1 MIEKYLINHP
11 YLVIAFIV
19 VSLATIWIV
28 LFTNTEE
35 KTPATSDQVSAQLV
49 ELGYEPVDM
58 TDYYE
63 QYCHGLKKTVFTQS
77 RYIRFY
83 FFELNNNDNAGA
95 VYRNWYH
102 QIDVATGGAFYN
114 SSEHYYNYTGYSVY
128 YEDMYYHLVWVD
140 NTVVMA
146 FGGKNYKNDIFK
158 ILEAIGY

>member
-35 KTPATSDQVSAQLV
+35 KTPATGDQVSAQLV

-77 RYIRFY
+77 RYIRLY

-102 QIDVATGGAFYN
+102 QIKEATGGAVY
-114 SSEHYYNYTGYSVY
+114 SSTEDYYNYSGFYVY
-128 YEDMYYHLVWVD
+128 DKDMYYKLVWVD
-140 NTVVMA
+140 NTAVFA
-146 FGGKNYKNDIFK
+146 YCDENYKSDIFK